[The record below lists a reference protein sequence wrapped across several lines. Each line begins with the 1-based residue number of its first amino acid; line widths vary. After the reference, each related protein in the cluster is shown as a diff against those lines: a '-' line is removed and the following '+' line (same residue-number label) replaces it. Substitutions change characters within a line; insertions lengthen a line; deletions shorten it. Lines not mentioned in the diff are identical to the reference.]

1 MIVIDYNQTAISNLM
16 AEMGGRKDIDINLPL
31 IRHMILN
38 SIRGYKQKFGAKY
51 GDLVIACDNRKYWRR
66 DYFPHYKANRK
77 KDRDASGYD
86 WKAIFEALSTVRE
99 ELDKIFPYPVI
110 NVEGAEADDVIAVL
124 AEWTQTNDLSVGMFE
139 EPKPFLVVSGD
150 HDFIQLQ
157 KYSNVS
163 QYSPIHKKMIKPER
177 KPDDYVLE
185 HIIRGDSGD
194 GVPNVLSDDT
204 CLVEG
209 RRQKPVSTKKLEEWV
224 KDRSKLPNDAE
235 FTTRYERN
243 KLLVDLSMIPTSVKY
258 DVINTYVSQPKK
270 DRSQLMNYFMQNKMK
285 QMLEVMGEF

>member
-66 DYFPHYKANRK
+66 DYFSHYKANRK

-177 KPDDYVLE
+177 KPEDYVLE